1 MLNPKEL
8 KGVTFKKNLGGSY
21 NASEVDDF
29 LAGLIDD
36 YTKIYTDN
44 AELSM
49 KLELMAERLAA
60 YKGEEQ
66 KLRTAVANVKLLC
79 DNLIKDANEK
89 SEKIVKT
96 AMAERDSIVVA
107 LEDTIRQK
115 RSEIETINASV
126 AEYKENMIFKY
137 KMHIDAINSLPLF
150 DVKASD
156 ELVTKSEKKLEELK
170 VYEQEIPILLDE
182 KKEETV
188 EEVAEFIEPTEPK
201 EPLHTVTQEQQIIK
215 AKVVGTR
222 KIDASTAV
230 FERPVIKAE
239 KATDE
244 PTVVFDSKEVVR
256 KAEKTKKPAPFAF
269 AEEEEKTVEEKP
281 VEGQTTFEEVE
292 PEIEIPK
299 ETVTEYIKPTEDI
312 LEKFAPKEEKKVIV
326 EEKEKEPEEDDDEI
340 DVPKFFGNR
349 RKNRSS
355 EQEKKT
361 LIENIKIAL
370 AEKEEE
376 ERIRIEKE
384 EAEER
389 EMESIVT
396 SALPID
402 DNEAEENIESK
413 FKGDIRFGS
422 DFDYEDD
429 DDDDDDDDG
438 FFSFFKSKN

>member
-66 KLRTAVANVKLLC
+66 KLKTAVANVKLLC

-96 AMAERDSIVVA
+96 AMAERDSIVSA
-107 LEDTIRQK
+107 LEDTVRQK

-150 DVKASD
+150 DVKASE
-156 ELVTKSEKKLEELK
+156 ELVTKSEEKLEKLK
-170 VYEQEIPILLDE
+170 IHEQEIPVLLNE
-182 KKEETV
+182 KKEIV

-201 EPLHTVTQEQQIIK
+201 AEVATPAVMQEQQVIK

-222 KIDASTAV
+222 KIDTATTV
-230 FERPVIKAE
+230 FEKQAVKAE
-239 KATDE
+239 KTTSE
-244 PTVVFDSKEVVR
+244 PTVVFDSKEVIKKAKETK
-256 KAEKTKKPAPFAF
+256 KAEKAFVFTK
-269 AEEEEKTVEEKP
+269 EEETVPEEKP
-281 VEGQTTFEEVE
+281 VEGQTTFGEVE
-292 PEIEIPK
+292 PEIEVLDEPVK
-299 ETVTEYIKPTEDI
+299 EYVKPTEDI
-312 LEKFAPKEEKKVIV
+312 LQNFAPKQEKAEEKK
-326 EEKEKEPEEDDDEI
+326 EEPKAQEDDEI
-340 DVPKFFGNR
+340 DAPAFLKNR
-349 RKNRSS
+349 RRPKTS
-355 EQEKKT
+355 EQEKRT
-361 LIENIKIAL
+361 LIENIKNAL

-376 ERIRIEKE
+376 ERIRIEQE
-384 EAEER
+384 EAEEK

-402 DNEAEENIESK
+402 DEEADEKIESK
-413 FKGDIRFGS
+413 FKDDIRFGS
-422 DFDYEDD
+422 DFDYDDD

-438 FFSFFKSKN
+438 FFSFFKSK

>member
-60 YKGEEQ
+60 YKGQEQ

-96 AMAERDSIVVA
+96 AMAERDSIVAA
-107 LEDTIRQK
+107 LEDTVRQK

-150 DVKASD
+150 DDKASE
-156 ELVTKSEKKLEELK
+156 ELIEKSEERLEKLK
-170 VYEQEIPILLDE
+170 IREQEIPVLLNE
-182 KKEETV
+182 KKEVE

-201 EPLHTVTQEQQIIK
+201 EVVSAPTVTQEQQIIK

-222 KIDASTAV
+222 KIDSSTTV
-230 FERPVIKAE
+230 FERPVVKPE
-239 KATDE
+239 KATSE
-244 PTVVFDSKEVVR
+244 PTVVFDSKEVIK
-256 KAEKTKKPAPFAF
+256 KAKETKKAF
-269 AEEEEKTVEEKP
+269 VVAKEEAVPEEKP
-281 VEGQTTFEEVE
+281 VEGQTTFDEVE
-292 PEIEIPK
+292 PEIKNEPAA
-299 ETVTEYIKPTEDI
+299 EYVKPTEEI
-312 LEKFAPKEEKKVIV
+312 LQNFAPKEEKIEVVEVV
-326 EEKEKEPEEDDDEI
+326 EEKKEEPKIEEDEI
-340 DVPKFFGNR
+340 DAPAFLKNR
-349 RKNRSS
+349 RKPRSA
-355 EQEKKT
+355 EQEKKSI
-361 LIENIKIAL
+361 IESIKISV
-370 AEKEEE
+370 AEKEAA
-376 ERIRIEKE
+376 ERLRIEQE
-384 EAEER
+384 EAEEK
-389 EMESIVT
+389 EMQSIAGTAV
-396 SALPID
+396 PIVDEEEEEIIPVFD
-402 DNEAEENIESK
+402 DGIK
-413 FKGDIRFGS
+413 FGNGFDI
-422 DFDYEDD
+422 EDD

-438 FFSFFKSKN
+438 FFSFFKSK

>member
-60 YKGEEQ
+60 YKGQEQ
-66 KLRTAVANVKLLC
+66 KLKTAVANVKLLC

-96 AMAERDSIVVA
+96 AMAERDSIVAA
-107 LEDTIRQK
+107 LEDTVRQK

-150 DVKASD
+150 DDKASE
-156 ELVTKSEKKLEELK
+156 ELIEKSEERLEKLK
-170 VYEQEIPILLDE
+170 IREQEIPVLLNE
-182 KKEETV
+182 KKEVE

-201 EPLHTVTQEQQIIK
+201 ETVPTHTVTQEQQVIK

-222 KIDASTAV
+222 KIDASTTV
-230 FERPVIKAE
+230 FERPVVKTE
-239 KATDE
+239 KATSE
-244 PTVVFDSKEVVR
+244 PTVVFDSKEVIK
-256 KAEKTKKPAPFAF
+256 KAKETKKAFVFAKEEAP
-269 AEEEEKTVEEKP
+269 VSEEKP
-281 VEGQTTFEEVE
+281 VEGQTTFAEVE
-292 PEIEIPK
+292 TEAEVEK
-299 ETVTEYIKPTEDI
+299 ETVKEYIKPTEEI
-312 LEKFAPKEEKKVIV
+312 LQNFAPKEEKIEVVEVV
-326 EEKEKEPEEDDDEI
+326 EEKKEEPKIEEDEI
-340 DVPKFFGNR
+340 DAPAFLKNR
-349 RKNRSS
+349 RKPRSA
-355 EQEKKT
+355 EQEKKSI
-361 LIENIKIAL
+361 IESIKISV
-370 AEKEEE
+370 AEKEAA
-376 ERIRIEKE
+376 ERLRIEQE
-384 EAEER
+384 EAEEK
-389 EMESIVT
+389 EMQSIAGAAV
-396 SALPID
+396 PIVDEEEEEIIPVFD
-402 DNEAEENIESK
+402 DGIK
-413 FKGDIRFGS
+413 FGN
-422 DFDYEDD
+422 DFDIED

-438 FFSFFKSKN
+438 FFSFFKSK

>member
-66 KLRTAVANVKLLC
+66 KLKTAVANVKLLC

-96 AMAERDSIVVA
+96 AMAERDSIVSA

-115 RSEIETINASV
+115 RSEIEMINTSV

-150 DVKASD
+150 DVKLSE
-156 ELVTKSEKKLEELK
+156 ELIVKSEEKLEDLK
-170 VYEQEIPILLDE
+170 IREQEIPILLGE
-182 KKEETV
+182 KKEEPIE

-201 EPLHTVTQEQQIIK
+201 EAVSAHTVTQEQQVIK

-222 KIDASTAV
+222 KIDTSTTV
-230 FERPVIKAE
+230 FEKPIIKAE
-239 KATDE
+239 KVTSE
-244 PTVVFDSKEVVR
+244 PTVVFDSKEVIK
-256 KAEKTKKPAPFAF
+256 KAEENKEKAFVFTK
-269 AEEEEKTVEEKP
+269 EEEPTAEEKP
-281 VEGQTTFEEVE
+281 VEGQTTFDEVE
-292 PEIEIPK
+292 
-299 ETVTEYIKPTEDI
+299 TQTDEYIKPTEEI
-312 LEKFAPKEEKKVIV
+312 LQNFAPKQEKNKVAEEKKEEPKV
-326 EEKEKEPEEDDDEI
+326 EEDEI
-340 DVPKFFGNR
+340 DAPAFLKNR
-349 RKNRSS
+349 RRPRAA
-355 EQEKKT
+355 EQDKKT
-361 LIENIKIAL
+361 LIENIKSAL

-376 ERIRIEKE
+376 ERIRIEQE

-389 EMESIVT
+389 KMESIAT
-396 SALPID
+396 SATPID
-402 DNEAEENIESK
+402 DEEAEENIESK
-413 FKGDIRFGS
+413 FKDDIRFGS
-422 DFDYEDD
+422 DFDYDDD

-438 FFSFFKSKN
+438 FFSFFKSK